1 MIRGRRVVIHGVSR
15 LARAFLRLS
24 LAGAFTGG
32 FAVAVQLLSYCGGAQ
47 HGGWRW
53 RPDV

>member
-1 MIRGRRVVIHGVSR
+1 MIRGRRVVIHGGSR

-32 FAVAVQLLSYCGGAQ
+32 FAVSVQLLSYRGGAQ
-47 HGGWRW
+47 HGG
-53 RPDV
+53 